1 MGPDGHVSK
10 GGAPFGVVNT
20 PAYRAMNSNGTV
32 PTMDDDG
39 LVLWESNAI
48 LLWLALKR
56 APQVL
61 SGDAEQLA
69 RATHWMN
76 WTNGRLEPLLPVLVM
91 ERVRLPEAE
100 RDPVK
105 VEKARAA
112 MIEAF
117 GVLETRLAQ

>member
-1 MGPDGHVSK
+1 
-10 GGAPFGVVNT
+10 
-20 PAYRAMNSNGTV
+20 
-32 PTMDDDG
+32 
-39 LVLWESNAI
+39 
-48 LLWLALKR
+48 
-56 APQVL
+56 
-61 SGDAEQLA
+61 
-69 RATHWMN
+69 MN

>member
-1 MGPDGHVSK
+1 
-10 GGAPFGVVNT
+10 
-20 PAYRAMNSNGTV
+20 MNPNGTV

-105 VEKARAA
+105 VE
-112 MIEAF
+112 
-117 GVLETRLAQ
+117 